1 MKFIHL
7 FSFTLALLIFSSV
20 SFSQVQLGLH
30 GSRLEGT
37 GSSQW
42 GFGGHAKVLLAD
54 KVAIGIGVRGYPKD
68 MKTENVTIGGTN
80 YKVARGNTIVPVTGS
95 VDYYF
100 GEGVL
105 RPYIGADIG
114 AYFTQYVFSMTENN
128 GNSSF
133 YDTKNRKTYFGAA
146 PKVGL
151 NVELGPVGI
160 FGQAGYNLL
169 FGSGDKDDIMV
180 PGITTGID
188 AKATDKFW
196 TFDVGLFLKLGGKK

>member
-1 MKFIHL
+1 MKL
-7 FSFTLALLIFSSV
+7 TYFTLFTVALLTISSV

-42 GFGGHAKVLLAD
+42 GLGGHAKFLLAD
-54 KVAIGIGVRGYPKD
+54 KVAIGIGIRSYPKD
-68 MKTENVTIGGTN
+68 MKTENTTIGGTN
-80 YKVARGNTIVPVTGS
+80 YKIARGNTIVPVTGS

-100 GEGVL
+100 GEGML
-105 RPYIGADIG
+105 RPYVGADVG

-128 GNSSF
+128 GSSSF
-133 YDTKNRKTYFGAA
+133 YDTKDKKTYFGAA

-169 FGSGDKDDIMV
+169 FGSGDDDDIMV

-196 TFDVGLFLKLGGKK
+196 TFDVGVFLKFGRKK